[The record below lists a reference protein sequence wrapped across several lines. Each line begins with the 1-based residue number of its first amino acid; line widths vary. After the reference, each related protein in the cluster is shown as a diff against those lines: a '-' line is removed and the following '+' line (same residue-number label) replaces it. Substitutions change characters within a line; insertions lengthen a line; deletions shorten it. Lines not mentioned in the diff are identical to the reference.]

1 VTGTLAALL
10 SESQGAAI
18 LGFVVF
24 LRVGA
29 VMALLPAFGEMAVP
43 VRVRLGLALAFT
55 AVVAPAVAMG
65 LALPPV
71 WDAAALPLLAGEV
84 LTGLTLGVG
93 FRLFVMA
100 LMTAGTMVAQATSL
114 AQVFAGAGAEPM
126 PAVGHML
133 VTGGLALATLGGLH
147 VLVAEALIGSYAALP
162 FGSVLSGATALDW
175 GTAQIARAFSLAFAL
190 AMPFLAASLLY
201 NVALGVINRA
211 MPHLSVAFVGA
222 PAITLGALALMMVS
236 VPLGLSVWSEALQ
249 GFLADPFAAPVP

>member
-1 VTGTLAALL
+1 MTGTLAAVL
-10 SESQGAAI
+10 SESQGAAM
-18 LGFVVF
+18 LGFIVF

-43 VRVRLGLALAFT
+43 TRIRLGVALAFT
-55 AVVAPAVAMG
+55 AIVAPAVAGG
-65 LALPPV
+65 LAPPPMR
-71 WDAAALPLLAGEV
+71 DAGALAALAGEV
-84 LTGLTLGVG
+84 LTGLTLGIG
-93 FRLFVMA
+93 FRLFVLA

-147 VLVAEALIGSYAALP
+147 VLVAEALIASYAALP
-162 FGSVLSGATALDW
+162 FGTALSGALALDW
-175 GTAQIARAFSLAFAL
+175 GTAQTARAFSLAFAL

-222 PAITLGALALMMVS
+222 PAITLGALALMTVS
-236 VPLGLSVWSEALQ
+236 VPIGLAVWSEALQ
-249 GFLADPFAAPVP
+249 GFLTDPFAAPMP

>member
-10 SESQGAAI
+10 AESQDAAV
-18 LGFVVF
+18 LGFLVF

-43 VRVRLGLALAFT
+43 TRIRLGLALAFT
-55 AVVAPAVAMG
+55 AIVAPAVADG

-93 FRLFVMA
+93 FRLFVLA
-100 LMTAGTMVAQATSL
+100 LMTAGTMIAQATSL

-126 PAVGHML
+126 PAVGHLM

-147 VLVAEALIGSYAALP
+147 VMVAEALIGSYAALP
-162 FGSVLSGATALDW
+162 FEAVLTGATALDW

-222 PAITLGALALMMVS
+222 PAITLGALGLMMVS
-236 VPLGLSVWSEALQ
+236 VPLGLSVWSDALQ
-249 GFLADPFAAPVP
+249 GFLTDPFAAPVP